1 MSIGLELQPESLIQ
15 DPQVAVLTAD
25 DRLGHHGLDL
35 LRHYAD
41 VNFLAA
47 IVSEAVEAKPVVEPA
62 KQHDVVLEP
71 DI

>member
-35 LRHYAD
+35 LRHHAD
-41 VNFLAA
+41 VNLPTA

-62 KQHDVVLEP
+62 EQHDVVLEP
-71 DI
+71 DV